1 MLATEDSTVL
11 TIITSDGDTTP
22 LAYTLM
28 AGQAQQFSTPST
40 DDGFGFSGLRVK
52 SNGKP
57 FAMFQGNRCTYV
69 PSTHGACDHL
79 YEQCLPVA
87 RWGRQFVL
95 VPTAGRTLSGERVR
109 VTSLNDNCT
118 VQYDGTTTTLQGGGT
133 VEYNLPPG
141 AAKTL
146 TASDKVTVCIYLSG
160 GSYGGEPGDPAMVL
174 VPPMEQGV
182 RSATFKAINTDI
194 TTHHYANI
202 VVATRYV
209 PYMRIDTLRI
219 DTAFHSIG
227 NGYSYAQLSVEPGT
241 HTLHADTGRFT
252 AHFYGLGNF
261 ESYAYVAGMGL
272 RQTDNRMLVNGV
284 DDLVSGSGIAV
295 CQGDSVDLDF
305 LSADTTLTAGWFVD
319 GTFITN
325 NKRHLR
331 HVFDSAGRF
340 EVMAVVYSLCDTL
353 LSYVTVHPSSQELTM
368 DTVCDGVAY
377 EWRGQL
383 ITGEGLFTDS
393 LQTMHGCDSLTS
405 LQLKRTGHAHPA
417 IVVDNDC
424 RSMAYRLTASLEDT
438 SLEGAV
444 RWLSQP
450 HDPVTDSSAG
460 RGEIEVR
467 PSRPTR
473 YSMTLNIDCSDTAS
487 VVLDQIR
494 LPRAGIKVSPEVLDY
509 SHTTCTAVDI
519 SSFGTSR
526 KWLVDGLE
534 SGSDRVLHT
543 FADPRNDSMTI
554 TLVEFEGYCADTAV
568 KVVPILHQTMW
579 APNIFIPG
587 HDGNDRFRVSNA
599 EIEPQWLYIY
609 NRQGLLIYSTDS
621 PDAGWDGTHNGT
633 PVPQGAYVWKLV
645 YRTAHRP
652 EETHS
657 AIGTVT
663 LLR

>member
-1 MLATEDSTVL
+1 MHQRIETLPVKHLCLLLVAFLLSAVAPQEARAQCPPQSLEGKEFLVMFLSNHGDNQNGELSLVATCRRSTNLIVQNPRTGYSRTVRVDAGEAASIYIPQEEGNTPPDNQPHSTGLRVISGENISLYASNYQNYTFDITSVLPSGALDTDYMAQTYNGMASDICEVGVLATEDSTVL

-22 LAYTLM
+22 FAYTLM

-227 NGYSYAQLSVEPGT
+227 NG
-241 HTLHADTGRFT
+241 
-252 AHFYGLGNF
+252 
-261 ESYAYVAGMGL
+261 
-272 RQTDNRMLVNGV
+272 
-284 DDLVSGSGIAV
+284 
-295 CQGDSVDLDF
+295 
-305 LSADTTLTAGWFVD
+305 
-319 GTFITN
+319 
-325 NKRHLR
+325 
-331 HVFDSAGRF
+331 
-340 EVMAVVYSLCDTL
+340 
-353 LSYVTVHPSSQELTM
+353 
-368 DTVCDGVAY
+368 
-377 EWRGQL
+377 
-383 ITGEGLFTDS
+383 
-393 LQTMHGCDSLTS
+393 
-405 LQLKRTGHAHPA
+405 
-417 IVVDNDC
+417 
-424 RSMAYRLTASLEDT
+424 
-438 SLEGAV
+438 
-444 RWLSQP
+444 
-450 HDPVTDSSAG
+450 
-460 RGEIEVR
+460 
-467 PSRPTR
+467 
-473 YSMTLNIDCSDTAS
+473 
-487 VVLDQIR
+487 
-494 LPRAGIKVSPEVLDY
+494 
-509 SHTTCTAVDI
+509 
-519 SSFGTSR
+519 
-526 KWLVDGLE
+526 
-534 SGSDRVLHT
+534 
-543 FADPRNDSMTI
+543 
-554 TLVEFEGYCADTAV
+554 
-568 KVVPILHQTMW
+568 
-579 APNIFIPG
+579 
-587 HDGNDRFRVSNA
+587 
-599 EIEPQWLYIY
+599 
-609 NRQGLLIYSTDS
+609 
-621 PDAGWDGTHNGT
+621 
-633 PVPQGAYVWKLV
+633 
-645 YRTAHRP
+645 
-652 EETHS
+652 
-657 AIGTVT
+657 
-663 LLR
+663 